1 MQTFVPLGSDFIGNA
16 KVLDRARLGKQ
27 RVEGLQIIYAL
38 SDSSYGWQQHPAVK
52 MWRGYRAGL
61 ALYVAEMCH
70 EWIERGYSDTVLN
83 KLQPYL
89 SQDSFVPIPM
99 WLDDERVTLSH
110 RSNLLRKD
118 YNYYSKYWPN
128 DPNDLPYYWP
138 S

>member
-16 KVLDRARLGKQ
+16 QVLDRARLGKQ

-38 SDSSYGWQQHPAVK
+38 SDSTYGWQSHPAVK
-52 MWRGYRAGL
+52 MWQGYRAGL
-61 ALYVAEMCH
+61 ALYVVEMCH
-70 EWIERGYSDTVLN
+70 EWVHRGYADSVLE

-89 SQDSFVPIPM
+89 SRERAVPIPM

-118 YNYYSKYWPN
+118 YNYYSHYWPD
-128 DPNDLPYYWP
+128 DPIDLPYYWP